1 MNVTSNYNKRLVV
14 LVVSLLIAFSAA
26 AGSPQP
32 GDVPPALDGKDQ
44 HGVTADLGALRGHVV
59 VLTFWASWCGPCL
72 NEMSMLARLQGV
84 ANERG
89 LDLSVVSVS
98 YKEDSRTFKKIAK
111 ALADLP
117 LRLIEDSDGTNA
129 SRYDVDR
136 IPNMFLIGRDG
147 QIVSHHVGYTD
158 KALDGLLA
166 EISAELQKAPPD
178 ASS

>member
-1 MNVTSNYNKRLVV
+1 MSDMLKGKRGLV
-14 LVVSLLIAFSAA
+14 
-26 AGSPQP
+26 
-32 GDVPPALDGKDQ
+32 
-44 HGVTADLGALRGHVV
+44 
-59 VLTFWASWCGPCL
+59 
-72 NEMSMLARLQGV
+72 MGV
-84 ANERG
+84 ANERSIAWG
-89 LDLSVVSVS
+89 
-98 YKEDSRTFKKIAK
+98 IAK

-136 IPNMFLIGRDG
+136 SPNMFLIGRDG
-147 QIVSHHVGYTD
+147 LIVSHHVGYTD